1 MPSIIARRRKDGTV
15 GYTAR
20 IRIRRGKQ
28 ILYEEAMTFSRLT
41 PARDWARGRELEL
54 ENPTVLNDA
63 RKTPV
68 PLGKLIRWYR
78 ETFERVSNWRRTKTQ
93 HLRFLENHPLAAI
106 NVRELTTQSLIAHVR
121 DRRTSGAGPATVS
134 GDLTWIGVVLRA
146 AKSVLSETVNPD
158 IVDEAR
164 RACRELRLIGRSR
177 KRTRRP
183 TVAELEKLDVHFSQ
197 QRHARIP
204 MRDIVQFAVVS
215 ARREAEICELLW
227 SDNDGD
233 SRTGL
238 VRDAKHPQKKEGN
251 HKPFK
256 YTAEGWE
263 IVQRQAQTRERIFPY
278 NPKSVSTAFTR
289 ACKVLG
295 IRDLTFH
302 DLRHEATS
310 RLFEMGYAIHEV
322 AQFTLHDSWDEL
334 KRYANLRPKDVRD
347 LGSQMGKVSNG
358 YPSL

>member
-1 MPSIIARRRKDGTV
+1 MPSIMARRRKDGTV

-20 IRIRRGKQ
+20 IRIRRGKA

-41 PARDWARGRELEL
+41 AARDWARGREVEL
-54 ENPTVLNDA
+54 EDPTVLNEA
-63 RKTPV
+63 RRTPV

-78 ETFERVSNWRRTKTQ
+78 ETFQRVSNWKRTKTQ
-93 HLRFLENHPLAAI
+93 HLLFLENHPFAAI
-106 NVRELTTQSLIAHVR
+106 NAREMTTQSLIAHVR
-121 DRRTSGAGPATVS
+121 DRRTGGAGPATVS

-146 AKSVLSETVNPD
+146 AKSVLSESVKPEV
-158 IVDEAR
+158 VDEAR

-183 TVAELEKLDVHFSQ
+183 TAAELQRLDVYFAQQ
-197 QRHARIP
+197 QRAAIP
-204 MRDIVQFAVVS
+204 MRDVVQFAVAS
-215 ARREAEICELLW
+215 ARREAEICGLLW
-227 SDNDGD
+227 SDNDGGC
-233 SRTGL
+233 RTGL

-256 YTAEGWE
+256 YTVEGWE
-263 IVQRQAQTRERIFPY
+263 IAQRQPHTCERMFPY

-289 ACKVLG
+289 ACKFLG
-295 IRDLTFH
+295 IEDLTFH

-347 LGSQMGKVSNG
+347 LGSQISEVSNG
-358 YPSL
+358 